1 MDVSTP
7 TNNQE
12 SNSGLLFVGQQLSE
26 RRLAQGLS
34 QEQLADRMHLGI
46 EQLAALES
54 GDRDKLPEPV
64 FIKAMVRRLSNHL
77 GLDADALV
85 ASLGTLSDGAV
96 SNERVSQQKGPISPP
111 LQPPSRPEKGAIW
124 LWLVLIGATALGALA
139 WVQRAALLELIQ
151 QPQYNSAI
159 AIAKTTT
166 TSNESITTTPETA
179 PDTAPDTAPEVALV
193 LPSTSEVELANSGSI
208 TIKSKEPSWIALRRE
223 GTIEFEG
230 ILEGERIITRPDEIE
245 IYAGRPD
252 LLTVSISDGEP
263 KVLGTISDIKWI
275 PLKPERSR

>member
-77 GLDADALV
+77 ELDADALV
-85 ASLGTLSDGAV
+85 ASLGSLSDGAV

-151 QPQYNSAI
+151 QPQSNSAS
-159 AIAKTTT
+159 ATAKTTT
-166 TSNESITTTPETA
+166 TSNESITTA
-179 PDTAPDTAPEVALV
+179 PDTAFDTAPETALEVALV
-193 LPSTSEVELANSGSI
+193 LPSTSEVELANSGPI

-230 ILEGERIITRPDEIE
+230 ILEGERIITNPDEIE

>member
-77 GLDADALV
+77 ELDADALV
-85 ASLGTLSDGAV
+85 ASLGSLSDGAV
-96 SNERVSQQKGPISPP
+96 SNERVSQQKGPTSPP

-124 LWLVLIGATALGALA
+124 LWLVLIGATALGSLA
-139 WVQRAALLELIQ
+139 WVQQAALLELIQ
-151 QPQYNSAI
+151 QPQSYSAS
-159 AIAKTTT
+159 ATAKTTT
-166 TSNESITTTPETA
+166 TSNESITTA
-179 PDTAPDTAPEVALV
+179 PDTAFDSAQETALEVALL
-193 LPSTSEVELANSGSI
+193 LPSTSEVQLANSGPI

-230 ILEGERIITRPDEIE
+230 ILEGERIITSPDEIE